1 MTPTARAT
9 RRKRR
14 WPSPSTRRRRQSTT
28 SSRRPQHSRTSL
40 WRRALA
46 AVPWPTA
53 GTGSPHTGPPSAARE
68 QVPTKA
74 FSKAFAT
81 ANSGLE
87 QLTELANKYDEEHK
101 LKEKVVPSQLL
112 ASLAAAA
119 QPRHCPHAL
128 SSTAKVLATIEGP
141 REKAMGGAGRGV
153 GARLLGLGCG
163 HCSAT
168 GRARRHS
175 CAL

>member
-1 MTPTARAT
+1 M
-9 RRKRR
+9 
-14 WPSPSTRRRRQSTT
+14 
-28 SSRRPQHSRTSL
+28 
-40 WRRALA
+40 
-46 AVPWPTA
+46 PWPTA

-119 QPRHCPHAL
+119 QPCHCPHAL

-141 REKAMGGAGRGV
+141 REKAMAALAEASAHASSVSAAATAALQGV
-153 GARLLGLGCG
+153 RDGIHARSSGIAAN
-163 HCSAT
+163 SASFIFST
-168 GRARRHS
+168 VAPWETALRWRA
-175 CAL
+175 

>member
-1 MTPTARAT
+1 
-9 RRKRR
+9 
-14 WPSPSTRRRRQSTT
+14 
-28 SSRRPQHSRTSL
+28 
-40 WRRALA
+40 
-46 AVPWPTA
+46 VPWPTA

-141 REKAMGGAGRGV
+141 REKAMAALAEASAHASSVSAAATAALQGV
-153 GARLLGLGCG
+153 RDGIHARSSGIAANSASFIFSTVCALGDSPLVARLGD
-163 HCSAT
+163 
-168 GRARRHS
+168 
-175 CAL
+175 